1 MQTPKRKLG
10 KYAHLKPDANIT
22 EAKFNELQK
31 KLARLKKNHPS
42 AAAEVK
48 RLAEMG
54 DFSENAGYQMAKG
67 RLRSINQRILDIED
81 HLKQANIIKAPKD
94 TNTVQL
100 NHKVIVEVNGEQKEY
115 LILGS
120 AETNPKR
127 NIISHNSPLGSTL
140 IGRKVGDKVKVQLK
154 EKEVEYK
161 IIKIA

>member
-1 MQTPKRKLG
+1 M
-10 KYAHLKPDANIT
+10 
-22 EAKFNELQK
+22 
-31 KLARLKKNHPS
+31 
-42 AAAEVK
+42 
-48 RLAEMG
+48 
-54 DFSENAGYQMAKG
+54 
-67 RLRSINQRILDIED
+67 
-81 HLKQANIIKAPKD
+81 
-94 TNTVQL
+94 
-100 NHKVIVEVNGEQKEY
+100 EVNGEQKEY